1 MRSSTFR
8 KTAEKPILEQQELDY
23 DANYKEGEE
32 GETKNARS
40 EFDYKPGGHKDDVLD
55 DAEAQKLLSEYEKQM
70 AKGDYTR
77 IDDDVV
83 SVISQKIP
91 MLNKQRS
98 FVPQV
103 LDDQVLLE
111 TE

>member
-1 MRSSTFR
+1 M
-8 KTAEKPILEQQELDY
+8 EEQELDY
-23 DANYKEGEE
+23 DKDEE
-32 GETKNARS
+32 GEGKNARS
-40 EFDYKPGGHKDDVLD
+40 EFGTPHQDRVGDVLD
-55 DAEAQKLLSEYEKQM
+55 DEEAQKLLSEYEKQM
-70 AKGDYTR
+70 AKGDYTK

-103 LDDQVLLE
+103 MDDQVLLE
-111 TE
+111 SEQNAIILEE